1 MHNQPLNRTSARFTP
16 HGLFT
21 RTLLVAAAL
30 ILLAQTG
37 ARAAEPAAPATPAPA
52 TQQSQL
58 VRVSTS
64 MGDFV
69 IELLPDRAP
78 QTCANFL
85 RYVKEGFYTN
95 TLIHRV
101 VSNFVIQGGGHDA
114 TTYQLKTPHESIF
127 NESGNGMQNKRTMV
141 GLARG
146 ENPHSG
152 NAQFYVNLVDN
163 PDLDPIPTRWGY
175 AVFGRVV
182 QGMDVVER
190 IGVTATGSFGP
201 FKSDAPLKPVVIQ
214 KIEVIDAASAAPNA
228 PPAATPRAPSPAD
241 AILSPK

>member
-1 MHNQPLNRTSARFTP
+1 MHTQPRNRTTARLTP
-16 HGLFT
+16 FGLLT
-21 RTLLVAAAL
+21 RTLLVAAAAAV
-30 ILLAQTG
+30 LLAQPA
-37 ARAAEPAAPATPAPA
+37 ARAVEP
-52 TQQSQL
+52 SQL
-58 VRVSTS
+58 VKVTTS

-78 QTCANFL
+78 LTCTNFL
-85 RYVKEGFYTN
+85 RYVKEGYYTG

-101 VSNFVIQGGGHDA
+101 VSNFVIQGGGHDS
-114 TTYQLKTPHESIF
+114 TTYQLKPVHEAIF
-127 NESGNGMQNKRTMV
+127 NESGNGLQNKRTMV

-146 ENPHSG
+146 DAPHSG
-152 NAQFYVNLVDN
+152 NAQIYINLVDN
-163 PDLDPIPTRWGY
+163 PDLDPLPTRWGY

-214 KIEVIDAASAAPNA
+214 KVEVIDAAAAAAAAPA